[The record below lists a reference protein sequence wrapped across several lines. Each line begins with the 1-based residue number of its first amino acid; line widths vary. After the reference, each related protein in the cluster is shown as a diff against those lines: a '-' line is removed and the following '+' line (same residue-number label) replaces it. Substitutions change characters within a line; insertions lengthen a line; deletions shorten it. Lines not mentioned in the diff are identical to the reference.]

1 MAKITLSQIAA
12 VSGLSKFA
20 VSRALAG
27 KSGVSEDT
35 RKRVEQIA
43 AELGYQK
50 ATPKGEAPT
59 IGVIFHD
66 ADLINSELHLLVQN
80 GVQAEA
86 HRLGYRTSMRWTHDP
101 AEMETLIASCSGA
114 ILVGTHDRQCLDRA
128 YAVGKPLV
136 RTGWLDALEQVDQVC
151 STDHEAG
158 SAVALY
164 LLGLGHRSVAYVQGT
179 PGYRGRVERHYGAR
193 EVFERHGDVEF
204 TNLKFDAENRFSEV
218 LAALHEQGTV
228 PTAFFCA
235 HDGLAVTVI
244 SELLRLGYHIPDDV
258 SVIGFGDNSAAQ
270 QISPALTTVKV
281 HGYSIGTASVRMID
295 DRVVGRLPPAP
306 VRLQI
311 ANAIVERQSAGVA
324 NPSRALHRMGRRQRQ

>member
-1 MAKITLSQIAA
+1 MAKVTLSKIAA

-27 KSGVSEDT
+27 KTGVSEDT
-35 RKRVEQIA
+35 RKRVEKIA
-43 AELGYQK
+43 SDLGYQK
-50 ATPKGEAPT
+50 PAAKNEEPT

-66 ADLINSELHLLVQN
+66 ADLINSELHLLIQS

-86 HRLGYRTSMRWTHDP
+86 HRLGYRTSMRWSHDP
-101 AEMETLIASCSGA
+101 AEMESLIAACSGA
-114 ILVGTHDRQCLDRA
+114 ILVGTHDRPCLDRA

-164 LLGLGHRSVAYVQGT
+164 LLELGHRSIAYVQGT

-193 EVFERHGDVEF
+193 EVFERQGDIEF

-218 LAALHEQGTV
+218 LAGLHEQGTI

-244 SELLRLGYHIPDDV
+244 SELLRLGYQIPEDV
-258 SVIGFGDNSAAQ
+258 SVIGFGDYSAAQ
-270 QISPALTTVKV
+270 QISPSLTTVKV
-281 HGYSIGTASVRMID
+281 NGNAIGTASVRLID
-295 DRVVGRLPPAP
+295 DRVNGRLPAVP

-311 ANAIVERQSAGVA
+311 TNVIVGRQSTGPA
-324 NPSRALHRMGRRQRQ
+324 NPTRAFQRTGSRESK